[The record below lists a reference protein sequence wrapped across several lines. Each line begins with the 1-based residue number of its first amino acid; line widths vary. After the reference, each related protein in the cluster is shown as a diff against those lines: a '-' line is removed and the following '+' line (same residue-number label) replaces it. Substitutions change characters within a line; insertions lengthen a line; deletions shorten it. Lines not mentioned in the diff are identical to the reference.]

1 MTDDRHHQ
9 PAARGDAMVSG
20 AVSDADDEP
29 GLPLGA
35 HLVSLRRGYSHHGI
49 HIGAGKVVHYAGFS
63 SGLHRGPVEEVM
75 LAEFAAGR
83 AVPARDR
90 VWARIATA

>member
-1 MTDDRHHQ
+1 MTDDRQHQ

-20 AVSDADDEP
+20 AVTDAVDVP
-29 GLPLGA
+29 GFPLGA